1 VYLRHRLLILA
12 LFLLRLGHG
21 LLPGLVDLEKVLFEL
36 DGEVLDLLLVFAL
49 DNQEGSLGA
58 ALQRLHDDVA
68 VTGQLV
74 VLEFPRLLQ
83 VEVKVLI
90 FNQLGLKV
98 FVGLRLPLQ
107 DVLGLF
113 VLLLDLAPSIL
124 AVFVGIEEF
133 LIQLRAFILAFLEQL
148 LGLTMS
154 ELLSLELRPY
164 MITVTTVLEHL
175 FLVILEVINPLLVLS
190 IDISDDT
197 VLGFVTLE
205 LSLQLPLE
213 RFDPLPELI
222 ELNQQTVVVVLQLMR
237 HLTHRL
243 VLSLLLVHFLPPVLL
258 ALAKLFEGVV
268 SLLGHSLQS
277 DVHVFDIRVQFV
289 Y

>member
-1 VYLRHRLLILA
+1 M
-12 LFLLRLGHG
+12 
-21 LLPGLVDLEKVLFEL
+21 
-36 DGEVLDLLLVFAL
+36 
-49 DNQEGSLGA
+49 
-58 ALQRLHDDVA
+58 
-68 VTGQLV
+68 
-74 VLEFPRLLQ
+74 
-83 VEVKVLI
+83 
-90 FNQLGLKV
+90 
-98 FVGLRLPLQ
+98 
-107 DVLGLF
+107 
-113 VLLLDLAPSIL
+113 DLAPSIL
-124 AVFVGIEEF
+124 AVLVGIEEF

-148 LGLTMS
+148 LGLAMS
-154 ELLSLELRPY
+154 ELFPFKLSPY

-205 LSLQLPLE
+205 LSLQLALE

-258 ALAKLFEGVV
+258 ALAKLLERVV

-277 DVHVFDIRVQFV
+277 DVHVFDIRVQFF